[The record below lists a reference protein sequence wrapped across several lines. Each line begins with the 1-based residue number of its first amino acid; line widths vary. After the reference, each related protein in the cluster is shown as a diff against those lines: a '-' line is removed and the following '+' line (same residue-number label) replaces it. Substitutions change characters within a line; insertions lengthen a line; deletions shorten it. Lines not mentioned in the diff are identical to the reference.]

1 MYRFISGTQ
10 AGLRGK
16 LSLCRSRKAYR
27 GRIGKPPR
35 TVDSEG
41 GHIYCA
47 VALASGREDACSPG
61 SSLYGSRTP
70 AVCAV
75 ITQFVVRTH
84 SFCRKYAKLFVVLT
98 PHCAKQ
104 KSSPSWPTACY
115 CFQRPGTCVNRPS
128 VVCQTAGLV
137 LTHRVLCVRLQDL
150 C

>member
-1 MYRFISGTQ
+1 MYRFSSGTQ

-35 TVDSEG
+35 PVDSEG

-47 VALASGREDACSPG
+47 VALALGKEDACSPG
-61 SSLYGSRTP
+61 SGLCGSRTP
-70 AVCAV
+70 AVFAV
-75 ITQFVVRTH
+75 IMQFIVWTH

-98 PHCAKQ
+98 PQCAKQ
-104 KSSPSWPTACY
+104 NVLAI
-115 CFQRPGTCVNRPS
+115 
-128 VVCQTAGLV
+128 
-137 LTHRVLCVRLQDL
+137 LTHSVLLFSAARDL